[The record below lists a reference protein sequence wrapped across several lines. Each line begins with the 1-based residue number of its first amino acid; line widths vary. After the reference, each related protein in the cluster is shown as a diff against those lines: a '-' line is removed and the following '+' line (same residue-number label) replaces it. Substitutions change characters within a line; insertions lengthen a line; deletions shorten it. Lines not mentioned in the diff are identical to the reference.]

1 MNLKTQTPQTQTP
14 QKTQTF
20 SSPVDFI
27 RKKFSGIPV
36 AVEEHGEVLCVRLA
50 QRVDDETF
58 RKYIET
64 AKSLGMRFSDRM
76 WCTHAETIVEK
87 MTNVVGKY
95 YRSFYY
101 FRLPSGYDSYETLR
115 HLTCY
120 TVEKWKQENGR
131 LTREEV
137 EICLVSCDGDECRVP
152 RGLAVSVAKAF
163 GWNLPIFADLKPPSE
178 EHLSGLRPY
187 QVEVFKSVYEQL
199 RRSGTAVVQM
209 ATGAGKTHL
218 AGHIA
223 KWLSDQGY
231 IVFAVAMQKDLA
243 IQLKEHAQ
251 RVGAKNVIAVTTQYL
266 YRRLVELKNGGNG
279 DENGIDEESKEVLEY
294 ADEYSDIDDATLM
307 RLFKQRNVAVIMDE
321 VHHVPARTVKLVMME
336 AGDGWALRIGLSAT
350 PWRNDGR
357 DLEIY
362 AYSGSV
368 VDPRIN
374 SSYLIKNGF
383 AVPVEIRIVK
393 APRCRE
399 VKRCEGLEGAPKYMC
414 VRKALVECEERNQFI
429 IELARR
435 AEKPVLIIT
444 PFVKHA
450 EKLYQLAKAAG
461 LKAAL
466 VTGIIKAE
474 KRKEIYD
481 ALRRGEIEVLIATT
495 LADEGLDLPPL
506 RTLIIALG
514 GKSKTR
520 TLQRIGRLVRPYGDK
535 KIAVA
540 YELKEDYP
548 YIADHL
554 ETRLKLYKTEPHW
567 RIVFVN
573 SSHFDDE

>member
-1 MNLKTQTPQTQTP
+1 MNSNKTNPQTQT
-14 QKTQTF
+14 QTKSF
-20 SSPVDFI
+20 SPVDLI
-27 RKKFSGIPV
+27 KEKFNGIPV
-36 AVEEHGEVLCVRLA
+36 TIEERGEALCVRLA

-58 RKYIET
+58 QRYITT
-64 AKSLGMRFSDRM
+64 AKSLGMRFGDRM
-76 WCTHAETIVEK
+76 WCASTAILTAK

-101 FRLPSGYDSYETLR
+101 FRLPQNGYEALR
-115 HLTCY
+115 RITCF

-131 LTREEV
+131 LRREEV
-137 EICLVSCDGDECRVP
+137 EICLHSCDEYGEECRVP
-152 RGLAVSVAKAF
+152 RGLATEVAKAF
-163 GWNLPIFADLKPPSE
+163 GWNLPTFADLKPPSE

-187 QVEVFKSVYEQL
+187 QVEVFRSVAEQL
-199 RRSGTAVVQM
+199 RLSGTAVVQM

-231 IVFAVAMQKDLA
+231 IVFAIAMQKDLA
-243 IQLKEHAQ
+243 IQLREHAQ

-266 YRRLVELKNGGNG
+266 YRRLNDENG
-279 DENGIDEESKEVLEY
+279 DENGIDEESKEILEY
-294 ADEYSDIDDATLM
+294 MDEYSDLDDATLM

-321 VHHVPARTVKLVMME
+321 VHHVPAKTVRMVMME

-357 DLEIY
+357 DLEII
-362 AYSGSV
+362 AHSGTV
-368 VDPRIN
+368 VEPRIS

-383 AVPVEIRIVK
+383 AVPVEIRVLE
-393 APRCRE
+393 APLCE
-399 VKRCEGLEGAPKYMC
+399 DVDECEGERGAAAYMC
-414 VRKALVECEERNQFI
+414 VRRALVECETRNEFI
-429 IELARR
+429 IELAKRS
-435 AEKPVLIIT
+435 EKPVLIIT
-444 PFVKHA
+444 PLVKHA
-450 EKLYQLAKAAG
+450 ERLYKLAVSAG

-466 VTGIIKAE
+466 VTGVVKAE

-481 ALRRGEIEVLIATT
+481 ALKRGEIEVLIATT

-520 TLQRIGRLVRPYGDK
+520 TLQRIGRLVRPYPGK
-535 KIAVA
+535 TVAVA

-554 ETRLKLYKTEPHW
+554 EARLRLYETEPHW
-567 RIVFVN
+567 RIVFSD
-573 SSHFDDE
+573 SSDDE

>member
-1 MNLKTQTPQTQTP
+1 MNSKIQTPQTLA
-14 QKTQTF
+14 KTQSF
-20 SSPVDFI
+20 SPVDFMKG
-27 RKKFSGIPV
+27 RFSGIPV
-36 AVEEHGEVLCVRLA
+36 VVEERGEILCVRLA

-58 RKYIET
+58 QKYINT
-64 AKSLGMRFSDRM
+64 AKSLGMRFTDRM
-76 WCTHAETIVEK
+76 WCVHAETIREK
-87 MTNVVGKY
+87 MTNIVGKY

-101 FRLPSGYDSYETLR
+101 FRLPSYDSYETLR
-115 HLTCY
+115 QIACF

-131 LTREEV
+131 LRREEV
-137 EICLVSCDGDECRVP
+137 EICLASCDGYECRIP
-152 RGLAVSVAKAF
+152 RGLAPAVARAF
-163 GWNLPIFADLKPPSE
+163 GWNLPPFADLKPPTE
-178 EHLSGLRPY
+178 EHFAGLRPY

-199 RRSGTAVVQM
+199 RLSGAAVVQM

-231 IVFAVAMQKDLA
+231 IVFTVAMQKDLA
-243 IQLKEHAQ
+243 IQLREHAV
-251 RVGAKNVIAVTTQYL
+251 RVGAKNVVAVTTQYL
-266 YRRLVELKNGGNG
+266 YRRLLTNGENG
-279 DENGIDEESKEVLEY
+279 DENGVDEESKEVLEY
-294 ADEYSDIDDATLM
+294 ADDYSDLDDETLM
-307 RLFKQRNVAVIMDE
+307 KLFRQRNVAVIMDE
-321 VHHVPARTVKLVMME
+321 VHHVPARTVRMVMME

-350 PWRNDGR
+350 PWRTDGR

-362 AYSGSV
+362 AYSGTV
-368 VDPRIN
+368 VEPRIS

-383 AVPVEIRIVK
+383 AVPVEIRVVE
-393 APRCRE
+393 APYCEE
-399 VKRCEGLEGAPKYMC
+399 VDECEDLEQGAAKYMC
-414 VRKALVECEERNQFI
+414 VRRALVECEERNRFI
-429 IELARR
+429 VELAKRS
-435 AEKPVLIIT
+435 EKPVLIIT

-466 VTGIIKAE
+466 VTGVVKAE

-481 ALRRGEIEVLIATT
+481 ALKRGEIEVLIATT

-520 TLQRIGRLVRPYGDK
+520 TLQRIGRLVRPYEGK
-535 KIAVA
+535 RIAVA

-554 ETRLKLYKTEPHW
+554 EMRLKLYKTEPHW
-567 RIVFVN
+567 RVVFA
-573 SSHFDDE
+573 DARE

>member
-1 MNLKTQTPQTQTP
+1 MNLNKTTPQTQTP
-14 QKTQTF
+14 RQTQSF
-20 SSPVDFI
+20 STADFVK
-27 RKKFSGIPV
+27 RKFDGIPIV
-36 AVEEHGEVLCVRLA
+36 VEERGETLCIKLA

-58 RKYIET
+58 RRYIET

-76 WCTHAETIVEK
+76 WCASVNTIAAK

-101 FRLPSGYDSYETLR
+101 FPADAIDYEKLR
-115 HLTCY
+115 QISCY
-120 TVEKWKQENGR
+120 TVEKWRQDGGR
-131 LTREEV
+131 LRREEV
-137 EICLVSCDGDECRVP
+137 EICLASCSSDDCRIP
-152 RGLAVSVAKAF
+152 RGLAPAVARAG
-163 GWNLPIFADLKPPSE
+163 GWNLPVFADLKPPAE

-187 QVEVFKSVYEQL
+187 QVEVFKSVAAQL
-199 RRSGTAVVQM
+199 RQSGAAIIQM

-231 IVFAVAMQKDLA
+231 IVFAIAMQKDLA

-266 YRRLVELKNGGNG
+266 YRRLNDKNG
-279 DENGIDEESKEVLEY
+279 DENGVDEESKEILEY
-294 ADEYSDIDDATLM
+294 MDEYSDLDDATLM
-307 RLFKQRNVAVIMDE
+307 KLFRQRNVAVIMDE
-321 VHHVPARTVKLVMME
+321 VHHVPAKTVRMVMTE

-362 AYSGSV
+362 AYAGAV
-368 VDPRIN
+368 VEPKIS

-383 AVPVEIRIVK
+383 AVPVEIRVVET
-393 APRCRE
+393 PLCEE
-399 VKRCEGLEGAPKYMC
+399 VEECEDLEQGAAKYMC
-414 VRKALVECEERNQFI
+414 VRRALVECEERNRFI
-429 IELARR
+429 IELAKRS
-435 AEKPVLIIT
+435 EKPALIIT
-444 PFVKHA
+444 PLVKHA
-450 EKLYQLAKAAG
+450 EKLFKLAKAAG

-466 VTGIIKAE
+466 VTGVVKAE

-481 ALRRGEIEVLIATT
+481 ALKRGEIEVLVATT

-506 RTLIIALG
+506 RALIIALG

-535 KIAVA
+535 KIAIA

-554 ETRLKLYKTEPHW
+554 EMRLRLYKTEPHW
-567 RIVFVN
+567 RIVF
-573 SSHFDDE
+573 SDE

>member
-1 MNLKTQTPQTQTP
+1 MNTKIQTPQTPT
-14 QKTQTF
+14 KTQTF
-20 SSPVDFI
+20 FNFI
-27 RKKFSGIPV
+27 KGKFDGIPIII
-36 AVEEHGEVLCVRLA
+36 EDRDETLCIRLA

-58 RKYIET
+58 QKYIST

-76 WCTHAETIVEK
+76 WCAHAETIREK
-87 MTNVVGKY
+87 MNNVVGKY

-101 FRLPSGYDSYETLR
+101 FPASTIDYETLKQIA
-115 HLTCY
+115 CY
-120 TVEKWKQENGR
+120 TIERWKQENGR
-131 LTREEV
+131 LKREEV
-137 EICLVSCDGDECRVP
+137 EVCLASCDERDCRIP
-152 RGLAVSVAKAF
+152 RGLAPAVARVG
-163 GWNLPIFADLKPPSE
+163 GWSLPQFADLKPPTE
-178 EHLSGLRPY
+178 EHLNGLRGY
-187 QVEVFKSVYEQL
+187 QIEVFKSVFEQL
-199 RRSGTAVVQM
+199 RLSGATVVQM

-231 IVFAVAMQKDLA
+231 TVFTIAMQKDLA

-266 YRRLVELKNGGNG
+266 YRRLLMNGENG

-294 ADEYSDIDDATLM
+294 ADDYSDLDDETLM
-307 RLFKQRNVAVIMDE
+307 RLFKQKNVAVIMDE
-321 VHHVPARTVKLVMME
+321 GHHVSAKTVRRVMIE

-368 VDPRIN
+368 VEPKIS
-374 SSYLIKNGF
+374 SSYLIKNGY
-383 AVPVEIRIVK
+383 AVPVEIRVVE
-393 APRCRE
+393 APLCE
-399 VKRCEGLEGAPKYMC
+399 EIEECEGERGAAAYMC
-414 VRKALVECEERNQFI
+414 VRRALVECEERNRFI
-429 IELARR
+429 VELATKV
-435 AEKPVLIIT
+435 EKPILIIT
-444 PFVKHA
+444 PLVKHA
-450 EKLYQLAKAAG
+450 EKLFRLAKAAG

-466 VTGIIKAE
+466 VTGVVKAE

-520 TLQRIGRLVRPYGDK
+520 TLQRIGRLVRPYEGK
-535 KIAVA
+535 RVAVA
-540 YELKEDYP
+540 YELKENYP

-554 ETRLKLYKTEPHW
+554 EARLRLYETEPHW
-567 RIVFVN
+567 RMVFAD
-573 SSHFDDE
+573 SSDNE

>member
-1 MNLKTQTPQTQTP
+1 MNLNKTTPQTP
-14 QKTQTF
+14 AKTQSF
-20 SSPVDFI
+20 SPTELI
-27 RKKFSGIPV
+27 KEKFNGIPIDIINKNDMV
-36 AVEEHGEVLCVRLA
+36 CIRLT
-50 QRVDDETF
+50 QRVDDTTF
-58 RKYIET
+58 RRYVET

-76 WCTHAETIVEK
+76 WCTTTAVLTAK

-101 FRLPSGYDSYETLR
+101 FPADAIDYEKLR
-115 HLTCY
+115 QISCY
-120 TVEKWKQENGR
+120 TVEKWRQEGGR
-131 LTREEV
+131 LRREEV
-137 EICLVSCDGDECRVP
+137 EICLASCDGGECRIP
-152 RGLAVSVAKAF
+152 RGLAPAVARAG
-163 GWNLPIFADLKPPSE
+163 GWNLPVFADLKPPAE

-187 QVEVFKSVYEQL
+187 QVEVFKSVVTQL
-199 RRSGTAVVQM
+199 RQSGAAIIQM

-218 AGHIA
+218 AGHLA

-231 IVFAVAMQKDLA
+231 IVFAIAMQKDLA

-266 YRRLVELKNGGNG
+266 YRRLNDENG
-279 DENGIDEESKEVLEY
+279 DENGVDEESKEILEY
-294 ADEYSDIDDATLM
+294 MDEYSDLDDATLM
-307 RLFKQRNVAVIMDE
+307 KLFRQRNVAVIMDE
-321 VHHVPARTVKLVMME
+321 VHHVPARTVKKVMME

-350 PWRNDGR
+350 PWRNDGH

-362 AYSGSV
+362 AYAGAV
-368 VDPRIN
+368 VEPRIS

-383 AVPVEIRIVK
+383 AVPVEIRVVE
-393 APRCRE
+393 APLCE
-399 VKRCEGLEGAPKYMC
+399 DVDECEGERGAAAYMC
-414 VRKALVECEERNQFI
+414 IRRALTECEERNRFI
-429 IELARR
+429 IELAKRS
-435 AEKPVLIIT
+435 EKPALIIT
-444 PFVKHA
+444 PLVKHA

-466 VTGIIKAE
+466 ATGVVKAE

-481 ALRRGEIEVLIATT
+481 ALKRGEIEVLVATT
-495 LADEGLDLPPL
+495 LADEGLDLPSL
-506 RTLIIALG
+506 RALIVALG

-520 TLQRIGRLVRPYGDK
+520 TLQRIGRLVRPYEGK

-554 ETRLKLYKTEPHW
+554 EMRLRLYKTEPHW
-567 RIVFVN
+567 RIVF
-573 SSHFDDE
+573 SDE

>member
-1 MNLKTQTPQTQTP
+1 MNSNKTTPQTQTP

-20 SSPVDFI
+20 SPADFTGFV
-27 RKKFSGIPV
+27 KEKFNGIPV
-36 AVEEHGEVLCVRLA
+36 IIEERGEALCVRLA
-50 QRVDDETF
+50 QRVDDNTF
-58 RKYIET
+58 RRYIET
-64 AKSLGMRFSDRM
+64 ARALGMRFSDRM
-76 WCTHAETIVEK
+76 WCAHTETIREK

-101 FRLPSGYDSYETLR
+101 FRLPQNSYSYETLR
-115 HLTCY
+115 QISCY
-120 TVEKWKQENGR
+120 TIEKWRQDGGR
-131 LTREEV
+131 IKREEV
-137 EICLVSCDGDECRVP
+137 EICLANCDGGECRVP
-152 RGLAVSVAKAF
+152 RGLATEVAKAF
-163 GWNLPIFADLKPPSE
+163 GWNLPIFADLRPPSE

-187 QVEVFKSVYEQL
+187 QVEVFKSVAAQL
-199 RRSGTAVVQM
+199 RQSGAAIIQM

-231 IVFAVAMQKDLA
+231 IVFAIAMQKDLA

-266 YRRLVELKNGGNG
+266 YRRLNDENG
-279 DENGIDEESKEVLEY
+279 DENGVDEESKEILEY
-294 ADEYSDIDDATLM
+294 MDEYSDLDDATLM
-307 RLFKQRNVAVIMDE
+307 KLFRQRNVAVIMDE
-321 VHHVPARTVKLVMME
+321 VHHVPARTVKKVMME

-362 AYSGSV
+362 AYAGTV
-368 VDPRIN
+368 VEPKIS

-383 AVPVEIRIVK
+383 AVPVEIRVVK
-393 APRCRE
+393 APLCEE
-399 VKRCEGLEGAPKYMC
+399 VEECEDLEQGAAKYMC
-414 VRKALVECEERNQFI
+414 IRRALVECEERNKFI
-429 IELARR
+429 IELAKRS
-435 AEKPVLIIT
+435 EKPVLIIT

-450 EKLYQLAKAAG
+450 ERLYKLAKETG

-466 VTGIIKAE
+466 VTGVVKAE

-481 ALRRGEIEVLIATT
+481 ALKRGEIEVLIATT

-540 YELKEDYP
+540 YELKENYP

-554 ETRLKLYKTEPHW
+554 EARLRLYKTEPHW
-567 RIVFVN
+567 RIVF
-573 SSHFDDE
+573 SDR

>member
-1 MNLKTQTPQTQTP
+1 MNTNKTTPQTQTP
-14 QKTQTF
+14 TKNQTF
-20 SSPVDFI
+20 SDFI
-27 RKKFSGIPV
+27 KEKFNGIPIDIINKNDMV
-36 AVEEHGEVLCVRLA
+36 CIRLT
-50 QRVDDETF
+50 QRVDDTTF
-58 RKYIET
+58 RRYVET
-64 AKSLGMRFSDRM
+64 AKSLGMRFNDRM
-76 WCTHAETIVEK
+76 WCASTAVLTAK

-101 FRLPSGYDSYETLR
+101 FPADTIDYEKLR
-115 HLTCY
+115 QISCY
-120 TVEKWKQENGR
+120 TVEKWRKDGDR
-131 LTREEV
+131 LRREEV
-137 EICLVSCDGDECRVP
+137 EICLASCNSDDCHIP
-152 RGLAVSVAKAF
+152 RGLAPAVARAG
-163 GWNLPIFADLKPPSE
+163 GWNLPIFADLKSPAE
-178 EHLSGLRPY
+178 EHFNGLRPY

-199 RRSGTAVVQM
+199 RLAGAAVVQM

-223 KWLSDQGY
+223 KWLTDQGY

-266 YRRLVELKNGGNG
+266 YNRLKNGENG
-279 DENGIDEESKEVLEY
+279 DENGVDEESKEVLEY
-294 ADEYSDIDDATLM
+294 ADEYADIDDAVLM

-321 VHHVPARTVKLVMME
+321 VHHVPARTVKKVMME
-336 AGDGWALRIGLSAT
+336 AGDGWALRVGLSAT

-362 AYSGSV
+362 AYAGTV
-368 VDPRIN
+368 VEPKIS

-383 AVPVEIRIVK
+383 AVPVEIRVVE
-393 APRCRE
+393 APLCEE
-399 VKRCEGLEGAPKYMC
+399 VEECEELEGAQKYMC
-414 VRKALVECEERNQFI
+414 VRRALVECETRNEFI
-429 IELARR
+429 IELAERS
-435 AEKPVLIIT
+435 EKPVLIIT

-450 EKLYQLAKAAG
+450 EKLFKLAKETG

-466 VTGIIKAE
+466 VTGVVKAE
-474 KRKEIYD
+474 ERKKIYD
-481 ALRRGEIEVLIATT
+481 ALKRGEIEVLIATT

-520 TLQRIGRLVRPYGDK
+520 TLQRIGRLVRPYPGK
-535 KIAVA
+535 TVAVA

-554 ETRLKLYKTEPHW
+554 EMRLRLYETEPHW
-567 RIVFVN
+567 RIVF
-573 SSHFDDE
+573 SDE